1 MSVIRTI
8 VEVDPERRAQWLMP
22 SAIRCVDPKWI
33 RYLLPVQPDD
43 RWRQGDL
50 LLGEVLGP
58 PGIISS
64 VQNTNR
70 RSSLNYRDT
79 ALFPGSK
86 LVAVLAPRA
95 GTSTC
100 IARVPE
106 RPVEELHLHG
116 VGGQAGMIEPG
127 SENTAMYRGQP
138 TQLRVLAMLGG
149 SEKQQLNT
157 RQFGLTAPQD
167 AQKRCPSDPALIL
180 VVGSDMD
187 SGKTTTAR
195 RIIYSLRAI
204 GHKVVA
210 GKATGVGSLHDIA
223 SMFDAGASEVVDFAA
238 LGEPVTIELS
248 QSEVLSLFHRI
259 FNLLRR
265 KVGADGFVVIEL
277 ADGIWYRET
286 RFLMEDEAVRN
297 LASHLVL
304 SCQGILDAEH
314 GISVLETLGYRGKL
328 RALSGKLGSSG
339 VLRGVAQRHFG
350 SIPVFDSMDY
360 AGSPADVAALF
371 TEPAPDAAPLD
382 DAGVPGP

>member
-1 MSVIRTI
+1 MSVIRNI

-22 SAIRCVDPKWI
+22 SAIRSVHPKWI
-33 RYLLPVQPDD
+33 RYLLPVQPGDT
-43 RWRQGDL
+43 WHQGDL
-50 LLGEVLGP
+50 LLGEVQGL
-58 PGIISS
+58 PGIISI

-70 RSSLNYRDT
+70 SSALNYRDA

-95 GTSTC
+95 GSSTC
-100 IARVPE
+100 IARVPD
-106 RPVEELHLHG
+106 RPVEEIHLHG
-116 VGGQAGMIEPG
+116 VGGQAGLIEPG
-127 SENTAMYRGQP
+127 SANTAMYRGQP
-138 TQLRVLAMLGG
+138 TVLRVLAMLGG
-149 SEKQQLNT
+149 DEKQQLNT
-157 RQFGLTAPQD
+157 RQFGLSAPEG
-167 AQKRCPSDPALIL
+167 ARKRSPADPALIL

-195 RIIYSLRAI
+195 RIIYSLRAM

-259 FNLLRR
+259 FNLLR
-265 KVGADGFVVIEL
+265 KKAGPDGFVVMEL

-286 RFLMEDEAVRN
+286 RFVMEDDDVRD
-297 LASHLVL
+297 LVSDLVL
-304 SCQGILDAEH
+304 SCHGILDAKH
-314 GISVLETLGYRGKL
+314 GIAVLGTLGYAAKL

-339 VLRGVAQRHFG
+339 VLRGLAPEHFG
-350 SIPVFDSMDY
+350 AIPVFDSMDY
-360 AGSPADVAALF
+360 SRSPAEVAALF
-371 TEPAPDAAPLD
+371 GSLPCPG
-382 DAGVPGP
+382 DAGLRHP

>member
-8 VEVDPERRAQWLMP
+8 VQVDPERRAQWLMP
-22 SAIRCVDPKWI
+22 SAIRCVDPKCI
-33 RYLLPVQPDD
+33 RYLLPVRPGDI
-43 RWRQGDL
+43 WRQGDL
-50 LLGEVLGP
+50 LLGEVVGL
-58 PGIISS
+58 PGIISC

-70 RSSLNYRDT
+70 RSSLNYRDA

-100 IARVPE
+100 IARVPVH
-106 RPVEELHLHG
+106 PVEEIHLHG
-116 VGGQAGMIEPG
+116 VGGQAGVIEPG
-127 SENTAMYRGQP
+127 SENTSLYRGQP
-138 TQLRVLAMLGG
+138 TILRVLAMLGG

-157 RQFGLTAPQD
+157 RQFGISAPEGVR
-167 AQKRCPSDPALIL
+167 KRCAEDPALIL

-195 RIIYSLRAI
+195 RIIYSLRAM
-204 GHKVVA
+204 GHRVVA
-210 GKATGVGSLHDIA
+210 GKATGVGSLHDIT

-265 KVGADGFVVIEL
+265 KAGADGFVVIEL

-286 RFLMEDEAVRN
+286 RFLMEDEGVRE
-297 LASHLVL
+297 LVSHVVL
-304 SCQGILDAEH
+304 SCHGILDAQH
-314 GISVLETLGYRGKL
+314 GISVLDALGYRGKL

-339 VLRGVAQRHFG
+339 VLRGVAGQHFG

-360 AGSPADVAALF
+360 AGSPEEVAALF
-371 TEPAPDAAPLD
+371 TGSAAPE
-382 DAGVPGP
+382 APE